1 MRAAVLTRDGVQF
14 QNLPVPVPGPGEIL
28 VRSLALGIC
37 EGDLFRYR
45 SRGDLG
51 DGAIALGHE
60 GTGEVV
66 ATGEVVSDP
75 VVGQRVTTLAG
86 PYAEYYTAP
95 ASVATPV
102 PVDLDPALALG
113 EPLACCVH
121 ASTRFGIRPGDRV
134 LLIGAGFMGTVC
146 MHLAQMQGAAEI
158 VALEPVAWR
167 RENAIAW
174 GADAVFDPGAIDI
187 PALGL
192 FDVILEA
199 TGVQSGID
207 LIAPLIRQHG
217 RAVIIGYHQAGQGM
231 RQVDMKTWNFK
242 AIDVTNGHVRRNDE
256 KVKAQRAA
264 MALVRAG
271 LLDLAPLVTAY
282 PLAEANA
289 AMADLDARRE
299 GLYKV
304 VLVP

>member
-1 MRAAVLTRDGVQF
+1 MKAAVLTRDGFHF
-14 QNLPVPVPGPGEIL
+14 QERPVPVPGPGEIV

-45 SRGDLG
+45 TRRDLG

-66 ATGEVVSDP
+66 ATGQGVTDP
-75 VVGQRVTTLAG
+75 AIGQRVTTLGG
-86 PYAEYYTAP
+86 PYAEYYTAT
-95 ASVATPV
+95 AAVATALPEK
-102 PVDLDPALALG
+102 LDPVMALG

-134 LLIGAGFMGTVC
+134 LLIGAGFMGTMC
-146 MHLAQMQGAAEI
+146 MHLARMQGAAEI
-158 VALEPVAWR
+158 VVFEPVAWR
-167 RENAIAW
+167 RANAVAW
-174 GADAVFDPGAIDI
+174 GADSAHDPGAIDV
-187 PALGL
+187 AAMGL

-207 LIAPLIRQHG
+207 LIAPLIKQHG

-231 RQVDMKTWNFK
+231 RQVDMQTWNFK
-242 AIDVTNGHVRRNDE
+242 AIDVINGHVRRNDE
-256 KVKAQRAA
+256 KLQAQRAA
-264 MALVRAG
+264 VALVQAG
-271 LLDLAPLVTAY
+271 LLDLAPLVTVY
-282 PLAEANA
+282 SLAEVNA

-299 GLYKV
+299 SLYKV

>member
-1 MRAAVLTRDGVQF
+1 M
-14 QNLPVPVPGPGEIL
+14 PVPGPGEIL

-45 SRGDLG
+45 TRGDLG
-51 DGAIALGHE
+51 AGTVALGHE

-66 ATGEVVSDP
+66 ATGDGVTDL

-95 ASVATPV
+95 AAVATAIP
-102 PVDLDPALALG
+102 DNIEPALALG

-134 LLIGAGFMGTVC
+134 LLIGCGFMGAMC
-146 MHLAQMQGAAEI
+146 MHLARMQGAAEI
-158 VALEPVAWR
+158 VVFEPVGWR
-167 RENAIAW
+167 RENAVAW
-174 GADAVFDPGAIDI
+174 GADSALDPGSTDI
-187 PALGL
+187 AAMGL

-207 LIAPLIRQHG
+207 LIAPLIKQHG
-217 RAVIIGYHQAGQGM
+217 RAVMIGYHQAGQGI
-231 RQVDMKTWNFK
+231 RQIDVKTWNFK
-242 AIDVTNGHVRRNDE
+242 AIDVINGHVRREDE
-256 KVKAQRAA
+256 KLQAQRAA
-264 MALVRAG
+264 TALVQAG
-271 LLDLAPLVTAY
+271 LLDLEPLVTVY
-282 PLAEANA
+282 PLAEINA
-289 AMADLDARRE
+289 AMGDLDARRE

-304 VLVP
+304 VLVPQSLANRSASIGRIP

>member
-1 MRAAVLTRDGVQF
+1 VRAAILTRDGFKF
-14 QNLPVPVPGPGEIL
+14 QERPVPAPGPGEIL
-28 VRSLALGIC
+28 VRSLAMGIC

-45 SRGDLG
+45 TRGDLG
-51 DGAIALGHE
+51 AGTVVLGHE

-66 ATGEVVSDP
+66 ATGDGVTDL

-95 ASVATPV
+95 AAVATAIPDSLE
-102 PVDLDPALALG
+102 PTLALG

-134 LLIGAGFMGTVC
+134 LLIGCGFMGTMC
-146 MHLAQMQGAAEI
+146 MHLARMQGAAEI
-158 VALEPVAWR
+158 VVVEPVPWR

-174 GADAVFDPGAIDI
+174 GADSAFDPGVMDI
-187 PALGL
+187 TALGL

-207 LIAPLIRQHG
+207 LIAPLIVQHG

-242 AIDVTNGHVRRNDE
+242 AIDIINGHVRRDHE
-256 KVKAQRAA
+256 KIEAQRAA
-264 MALVRAG
+264 MALVQAG
-271 LLDLAPLVTAY
+271 LLDLAPLVTVY
-282 PLAEANA
+282 PLAEVNA
-289 AMADLDARRE
+289 AMADLDARQE
-299 GLYKV
+299 GLYKI